1 MMFTQTVAV
10 AVALAGCVTDLRSR
24 RIPNALTFGAAALGL
39 AWHLYTAG
47 LGGLWFSFAGW
58 LVGGLI
64 FLPLFALR
72 GMGGGDVKLMAA
84 LGAWVGTATVV
95 WVALYAAVA
104 GGIFALG
111 VALASGYTKQAFAN
125 VWSMLT
131 YWRVVGMREHPT
143 LTIDS
148 ARAVRLPY
156 ALPIAAGLVTTLW
169 LRS

>member
-1 MMFTQTVAV
+1 MMFSQAVAV

-24 RIPNALTFGAAALGL
+24 RIPNWLTFGAAEAGIGY
-39 AWHLYTAG
+39 HLYDAG
-47 LGGLWFSFAGW
+47 LEGLGFAAGGW

-84 LGAWVGTATVV
+84 LGAWVGPITAI
-95 WVALYAAVA
+95 WAALYAAVA
-104 GGIFALG
+104 GGVFALI

-125 VWSMLT
+125 VWSILMF
-131 YWRVVGMREHPT
+131 WRIAGVQQHPT

>member
-1 MMFTQTVAV
+1 MMFTHAAAM

-24 RIPNALTFGAAALGL
+24 RIPNVLTLGAAAAAA
-39 AWHLYTAG
+39 AWHLFSGGLEG
-47 LGGLWFSFAGW
+47 LGFAAGGW

-84 LGAWVGTATVV
+84 LGAWLGPIAVV
-95 WVALYAAVA
+95 WAALYAAIA
-104 GGIFALG
+104 GGVFALA
-111 VALASGYTKQAFAN
+111 VALATGYTRQAFSN

-131 YWRVVGMREHPT
+131 YWRIAGVRPHPA

-156 ALPIAAGLVTTLW
+156 ALPIAAGLVTMLW
-169 LRS
+169 LR